1 MIRSVM
7 PLDDMGQSDVALF
20 TKVATM
26 GEIIVLS
33 W

>member
-20 TKVATM
+20 SKVVTM
-26 GEIIVLS
+26 SGVIVLS